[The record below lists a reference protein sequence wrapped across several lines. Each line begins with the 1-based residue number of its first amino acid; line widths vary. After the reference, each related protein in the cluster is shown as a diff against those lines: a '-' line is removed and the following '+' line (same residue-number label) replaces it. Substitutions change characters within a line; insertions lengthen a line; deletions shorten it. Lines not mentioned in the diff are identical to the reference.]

1 MTPAGGG
8 VRAGGGRTVQV
19 ERAVS
24 VERSG
29 SADQLR
35 IAVVAPVAQSVPPAR
50 SGSVESVTA
59 LLVQGLV
66 DQGHDVTLF
75 ATGSSRTPAKLHA
88 TFARGY
94 HEDPDLWPWEV
105 CELMNLAAAVER
117 ADRFDV
123 MHYQAEYAPISLA
136 FSRLSRAPLV
146 TTLHHA
152 PSASEVALW
161 SRYPDAAF
169 IAVSRVQAELLRG
182 LNVIGTVH
190 HAVDTA
196 VFTPREQ
203 PEGYLLFLGRFTE
216 GKGVLQAIEIARR
229 TDRRLM
235 LAAAA
240 NGYYERTVA
249 PLVDG
254 ERVVHVGELSLVD
267 KAAMLAKADALLYP
281 VQTGEP
287 FGLVLAEAA
296 ACGTPVAALRLGAVA
311 ELVDDGV
318 TGRAFATVDEL
329 IDGLV
334 DVVALDRTRVRARAV
349 ERFGAARMVEEHVAA
364 YRGLVAERR
373 GLEQAAT

>member
-1 MTPAGGG
+1 VTRPGAAVRGG
-8 VRAGGGRTVQV
+8 AGRTVTTV
-19 ERAVS
+19 RPAP
-24 VERSG
+24 
-29 SADQLR
+29 ADGLR

-59 LLVQGLV
+59 LLVGGLV
-66 DQGHDVTLF
+66 EQGHDVTLF

-117 ADRFDV
+117 ADAFDV
-123 MHYQAEYAPISLA
+123 IHYQAEYAPISLA

-152 PSASEVALW
+152 PSAAEVALW
-161 SRYPDAAF
+161 SRYPEAPF
-169 IAVSRVQAELLRG
+169 LAVSRVQAELLAG
-182 LNVIGTVH
+182 LHVIGTVH
-190 HAVDTA
+190 HAVDTD
-196 VFTPREQ
+196 VFAPRGR
-203 PEGYLLFLGRFTE
+203 PEGHLLFLGRFTE

-240 NGYYERTVA
+240 NEYYERMVA

-254 ERVVHVGELSLVD
+254 ARVVHVGELGQAD
-267 KAAMLAKADALLYP
+267 KAALLAAADALLYP

-296 ACGTPVAALRLGAVA
+296 ACGTPVAALRRGAVP

-329 IDGLV
+329 VEGLA

-349 ERFGAARMVEEHVAA
+349 ERFGAARMVGEHVAA
-364 YRGLVAERR
+364 YRRVVAERR
-373 GLEQAAT
+373 GLERSAT